1 MNFNYCMIVVKIR
14 LYVITLILS
23 EYYPFYR
30 SLSKL
35 DELDR
40 QDHVHSQTCWLCQS
54 QQPFSLVQC
63 TGRRPLFGLCRL
75 EITVQ

>member
-23 EYYPFYR
+23 EHYPFYR

-40 QDHVHSQTCWLCQS
+40 QDYIHS
-54 QQPFSLVQC
+54 
-63 TGRRPLFGLCRL
+63 
-75 EITVQ
+75 